1 MYIKINQLIAKK
13 NDNSVLLKC
22 LSIILFCTDVIK
34 TIHIYSVFLFDFY
47 GVFMKSF
54 GQKITALVSG
64 VALSLTVTASFATI
78 PTILK
83 LDYAYYA
90 PTSLVVKEQKL
101 LEKALPKTE
110 IKWVFSQ
117 GSNRSLEYLN
127 SGSIDFASTAGLA
140 AVLSRA
146 NGSPIKTVYIQSQPE
161 WTALV
166 VAKNSAIKSLKDLKG
181 KKIAATKGTD
191 PFLFT
196 LQALE
201 TVGLSKRDVQL
212 VHLQHPDG
220 KTALE
225 RGQVD
230 AWAGLDPL
238 MASAQLQSGA
248 KLLYRNVSFNSYS
261 VLSVKD
267 QFAAQSPEAI
277 DAVIKAYEQ
286 ARKWAKANP
295 DKVAELLARE
305 AKLPLEV
312 AKLQLSRTNLDQNI
326 PTTKHLNALKKAGAI
341 LNEEELVRKGT
352 NVNQVIDQLFD
363 SKYAQK
369 VVGK

>member
-1 MYIKINQLIAKK
+1 MYSFTFKTK
-13 NDNSVLLKC
+13 
-22 LSIILFCTDVIK
+22 ILF
-34 TIHIYSVFLFDFY
+34 
-47 GVFMKSF
+47 
-54 GQKITALVSG
+54 TA
-64 VALSLTVTASFATI
+64 VTLGLASQYSFATI
-78 PTILK
+78 PDTLK

-110 IKWVFSQ
+110 IKWFFSQ

-127 SGSIDFASTAGLA
+127 SGSVDFSSTAGLA
-140 AVLSRA
+140 AALSRA
-146 NGSPIKTVYIQSQPE
+146 NGSPIKTIYIQSQPE

-166 VAKNSAIKSLKDLKG
+166 VSKNSPIKTIKDLKG

-201 TVGLSKRDVQL
+201 TAGLNKKDVQL

-220 KTALE
+220 KTTLE

-238 MASAQLQSGA
+238 MASAQVQSGA
-248 KLLYRNVSFNSYS
+248 KLLYRNVGFNSYS
-261 VLSVKD
+261 VLSVKE
-267 QFAAQSPEAI
+267 QFANQSPEAI
-277 DAVIKAYEQ
+277 EAVVKAYEQ

-295 DKVAELLARE
+295 SKLAELLARE
-305 AKLPLEV
+305 SKLPVPV
-312 AKLQLSRTNLDQNI
+312 AKLQLSRTNFDQNI
-326 PTTKHLNALKKAGAI
+326 PTAKHINALKKSGSI
-341 LNEEELVRKGT
+341 LTEEELVRSGT

-363 SKYAQK
+363 AKYAQK
-369 VVGK
+369 IVGK

>member
-1 MYIKINQLIAKK
+1 MH
-13 NDNSVLLKC
+13 S
-22 LSIILFCTDVIK
+22 
-34 TIHIYSVFLFDFY
+34 FDFKTKKLLTAITLA
-47 GVFMKSF
+47 FLTQQSF
-54 GQKITALVSG
+54 SALPD
-64 VALSLTVTASFATI
+64 T
-78 PTILK
+78 LK

-127 SGSIDFASTAGLA
+127 SDSIDFSSTAGLA
-140 AVLSRA
+140 AALSRA

-166 VAKNSAIKSLKDLKG
+166 VAKNSTIKSIQELKG

-201 TVGLSKRDVQL
+201 TAGLSKKDVQL

-220 KTALE
+220 KTALD

-238 MASAQLQSGA
+238 MAAAQIQSGA
-248 KLLYRNVSFNSYS
+248 RLLYRNVGFNSFS
-261 VLSVKD
+261 VLSTKEK
-267 QFAAQSPEAI
+267 FAKQSPEAI
-277 DAVIKAYEQ
+277 EAVIKAYEQ

-295 DKVAELLARE
+295 DQLAELLARE
-305 AKLPLEV
+305 AKLPIAV
-312 AKLQLSRTNLDQNI
+312 AKLQLSRTNFEQSI
-326 PTTKHLNALKKAGAI
+326 PTIKHINALKKSGTI
-341 LNEEELVRKGT
+341 LTEENLVRKNT

-363 SKYAQK
+363 AKYAQK
-369 VVGK
+369 VVTK

>member
-1 MYIKINQLIAKK
+1 MQNFGFKTKIL
-13 NDNSVLLKC
+13 SV
-22 LSIILFCTDVIK
+22 
-34 TIHIYSVFLFDFY
+34 
-47 GVFMKSF
+47 
-54 GQKITALVSG
+54 IT
-64 VALSLTVTASFATI
+64 LSLANHYSLAAI
-78 PTILK
+78 PDTLK

-101 LEKALPKTE
+101 LEKALPQTQ

-127 SGSIDFASTAGLA
+127 SDSVDFSSTAGLA
-140 AVLSRA
+140 AALSRG

-166 VAKNSAIKSLKDLKG
+166 VAKNSPIKSLKDLKG

-201 TVGLSKRDVQL
+201 TAGLNKKDVQL

-225 RGQVD
+225 REQVD
-230 AWAGLDPL
+230 VWAGLDPL
-238 MASAQLQSGA
+238 MASAQVQSGA
-248 KLLYRNVSFNSYS
+248 KLLYRNVGFNSYS
-261 VLSVKD
+261 VLSTKE
-267 QFAAQSPEAI
+267 QFAKQSPEAI
-277 DAVIKAYEQ
+277 QAVIKAYEQ

-295 DKVAELLARE
+295 DKLAELLAKE
-305 AKLPLEV
+305 AKLPLAV
-312 AKLQLSRTNLDQNI
+312 AKLQLSRTNFEQNI
-326 PTTKHLNALKKAGAI
+326 PNSKHINALKKSGSI
-341 LNEEELVRKGT
+341 LTEEELVRKGT
-352 NVNQVIDQLFD
+352 DVNQVIDQLFD
-363 SKYAQK
+363 AKYAQK
-369 VVGK
+369 VVK

>member
-1 MYIKINQLIAKK
+1 MKLNVIRKRI
-13 NDNSVLLKC
+13 LL
-22 LSIILFCTDVIK
+22 T
-34 TIHIYSVFLFDFY
+34 
-47 GVFMKSF
+47 
-54 GQKITALVSG
+54 G
-64 VALSLTVTASFATI
+64 VALTLFSVYSFAAL
-78 PTILK
+78 PTTLK

-101 LEKALPKTE
+101 LEKALPKTQ

-127 SGSIDFASTAGLA
+127 SNSIDFSSTAGLA

-166 VAKNSAIKSLKDLKG
+166 VAKNSPIKKLQDLKG

-196 LQALE
+196 LQALD
-201 TVGLSKRDVQL
+201 TVGLNKRDVQL

-238 MASAQLQSGA
+238 MASAQIQSGA
-248 KLLYRNVSFNSYS
+248 NLLYRNVGFNSYS
-261 VLSVKD
+261 VLSTKES
-267 QFAAQSPEAI
+267 FSKESPEAVE
-277 DAVIKAYEQ
+277 AVIKAYEQ

-295 DKVAELLARE
+295 EKLAELLARE
-305 AKLPLEV
+305 AKLPLAV
-312 AKLQLSRTNLDQNI
+312 ANLQLSRTNFDQNT
-326 PTTKHLNALKKAGAI
+326 PSTKHVSALKKSGSI
-341 LNEEELVRKGT
+341 LTEEELVRKGT
-352 NVNQVIDQLFD
+352 DVNQVIDQLFD
-363 SKYAQK
+363 AKFAKK
-369 VVGK
+369 VIR

>member
-1 MYIKINQLIAKK
+1 MKNFKLLSTSLILGLIGTYTHAAVP
-13 NDNSVLLKC
+13 N
-22 LSIILFCTDVIK
+22 T
-34 TIHIYSVFLFDFY
+34 
-47 GVFMKSF
+47 
-54 GQKITALVSG
+54 
-64 VALSLTVTASFATI
+64 
-78 PTILK
+78 LK

-127 SGSIDFASTAGLA
+127 SGSVDFASTAGLA

-166 VAKNSAIKSLKDLKG
+166 VAKNSQIKSLKDLKG

-196 LQALE
+196 LQALD
-201 TVGLSKRDVQL
+201 TVGLNKRDVQL

-238 MASAQLQSGA
+238 MASAQVQSGA
-248 KLLYRNVSFNSYS
+248 KLLYRNIGFNSYS
-261 VLSVKD
+261 VLSVKESFT
-267 QFAAQSPEAI
+267 QQSPEAI
-277 DAVIKAYEQ
+277 EAVIKAYEQ
-286 ARKWAKANP
+286 ARIWAKANP
-295 DKVAELLARE
+295 EKLAELLARE
-305 AKLPLEV
+305 SKLPLNV
-312 AKLQLSRTNLDQNI
+312 AKLQLSRTNFDQNI
-326 PTTKHLNALKKAGAI
+326 PSAKQIAELQKSGGI
-341 LNEEELVRKGT
+341 LNEEDLVRKGT
-352 NVNQVIDQLFD
+352 NVNQIVTQLF
-363 SKYAQK
+363 KPQYAQK
-369 VVGK
+369 VVSK

>member
-1 MYIKINQLIAKK
+1 MKNFKLLSTSLILGLIGTYTHA
-13 NDNSVLLKC
+13 
-22 LSIILFCTDVIK
+22 
-34 TIHIYSVFLFDFY
+34 
-47 GVFMKSF
+47 
-54 GQKITALVSG
+54 A
-64 VALSLTVTASFATI
+64 I
-78 PTILK
+78 PNTLK

-127 SGSIDFASTAGLA
+127 SGSVDFASTAGLA

-166 VAKNSAIKSLKDLKG
+166 VAKNSQIKSLKDLKG

-196 LQALE
+196 LQALD
-201 TVGLSKRDVQL
+201 TVGLNKRDVQL

-238 MASAQLQSGA
+238 MASAQVQSGA
-248 KLLYRNVSFNSYS
+248 KLLYRNIGFNSYS
-261 VLSVKD
+261 VLSVKESFT
-267 QFAAQSPEAI
+267 QQSPEAI
-277 DAVIKAYEQ
+277 EAVIKAYEQ

-295 DKVAELLARE
+295 EKLAELLARE
-305 AKLPLEV
+305 SKLPLNV
-312 AKLQLSRTNLDQNI
+312 AKLQLSRTNFDQNI
-326 PTTKHLNALKKAGAI
+326 PSAKQIAALQKSGGI
-341 LNEEELVRKGT
+341 LNEEDLVRKGS
-352 NVNQVIDQLFD
+352 NVNQVVTQLF
-363 SKYAQK
+363 KPQYAQK
-369 VVGK
+369 VVSK

>member
-1 MYIKINQLIAKK
+1 M
-13 NDNSVLLKC
+13 SLK
-22 LSIILFCTDVIK
+22 SK
-34 TIHIYSVFLFDFY
+34 
-47 GVFMKSF
+47 
-54 GQKITALVSG
+54 
-64 VALSLTVTASFATI
+64 LSLSKTLLASTLGLVFASSAFAAV
-78 PTILK
+78 PTTLK

-90 PTSLVVKEQKL
+90 PTSLVVKDQKL
-101 LEKALPKTE
+101 LEKALPNTQ
-110 IKWVFSQ
+110 IKWFFSQ

-127 SGSIDFASTAGLA
+127 SNSIDFASTAGLA

-146 NGSPIKTVYIQSQPE
+146 NGSPIKTVYVQSQPE

-166 VAKNSAIKSLKDLKG
+166 VAKDSPIKNLKDLKG

-196 LQALE
+196 LQALD

-238 MASAQLQSGA
+238 MAAAQIQSGA
-248 KLLYRNVSFNSYS
+248 KLLYRNVGFNSYS
-261 VLSVKD
+261 VLSVKED
-267 QFAAQSPEAI
+267 FAKQSPEAVE
-277 DAVIKAYEQ
+277 AVIKAYEQ

-295 DKVAELLARE
+295 DKVAALLAQE
-305 AKLPLEV
+305 SKLPLPV
-312 AKLQLSRTNLDQNI
+312 AKLQLSRTNFDQSI
-326 PTTKHLNALKKAGAI
+326 PSTTQAQALKRSGKI
-341 LNEEELVRKGT
+341 LTEEDLVRKGT
-352 NVNQVIDQLFD
+352 NVNQVVDQLLDPRF
-363 SKYAQK
+363 AQK
-369 VVGK
+369 VVK

>member
-1 MYIKINQLIAKK
+1 MSFLSKLPISKTLFALGFSTVLI
-13 NDNSVLLKC
+13 S
-22 LSIILFCTDVIK
+22 S
-34 TIHIYSVFLFDFY
+34 
-47 GVFMKSF
+47 
-54 GQKITALVSG
+54 
-64 VALSLTVTASFATI
+64 SFAAI
-78 PTILK
+78 PNTLK

-90 PTSLVVKEQKL
+90 PTSLVVKDQKL
-101 LEKALPKTE
+101 LEKALPNTE

-127 SGSIDFASTAGLA
+127 SNSIDFASTAGLA

-166 VAKNSAIKSLKDLKG
+166 VQANSPIKNLKDLKG

-196 LQALE
+196 LQALD
-201 TVGLSKRDVQL
+201 TVGLNKRDVQL

-238 MASAQLQSGA
+238 MASAQIQSGA
-248 KLLYRNVSFNSYS
+248 KLLYRNVGFNSYS

-267 QFAAQSPEAI
+267 EFSKQSPEAI
-277 DAVIKAYEQ
+277 EAVIKAYEQ

-295 DKVAELLARE
+295 DKVAALLARE
-305 AKLPLEV
+305 AKLPLGV
-312 AKLQLSRTNLDQNI
+312 AQLQLSRTNFEQNI
-326 PTTKHLNALKKAGAI
+326 PSATQTQALKRSGKI
-341 LNEEELVRKGT
+341 LTEEDLVRKGT
-352 NVNQVIDQLFD
+352 DVNQVVDQLLDPRF
-363 SKYAQK
+363 AQK
-369 VVGK
+369 VVK

>member
-1 MYIKINQLIAKK
+1 MKNFKLLSTSLILGLIGTYTHA
-13 NDNSVLLKC
+13 
-22 LSIILFCTDVIK
+22 
-34 TIHIYSVFLFDFY
+34 
-47 GVFMKSF
+47 
-54 GQKITALVSG
+54 A
-64 VALSLTVTASFATI
+64 I
-78 PTILK
+78 PNTLK

-127 SGSIDFASTAGLA
+127 SGSVDFASTAGLA

-166 VAKNSAIKSLKDLKG
+166 VAKNSQIKSLKDLKG

-196 LQALE
+196 LQALD
-201 TVGLSKRDVQL
+201 TVGLNKRDVQL

-238 MASAQLQSGA
+238 MASAQVQSGA
-248 KLLYRNVSFNSYS
+248 KLLYRNIGFNSYS
-261 VLSVKD
+261 VLSVKESFT
-267 QFAAQSPEAI
+267 QQSPEAI
-277 DAVIKAYEQ
+277 EAVIKAYEQ

-295 DKVAELLARE
+295 EKLAELLARE
-305 AKLPLEV
+305 SKLPLNV
-312 AKLQLSRTNLDQNI
+312 AKLQLSRTNFDQNI
-326 PTTKHLNALKKAGAI
+326 PSAKQITALQKSGGI
-341 LNEEELVRKGT
+341 LNEEDLVHKGT
-352 NVNQVIDQLFD
+352 NVNQVVTQLF
-363 SKYAQK
+363 KPQYAQK
-369 VVGK
+369 VVSK

>member
-1 MYIKINQLIAKK
+1 MNNTFKQIGLTSILI
-13 NDNSVLLKC
+13 SS
-22 LSIILFCTDVIK
+22 SIAT
-34 TIHIYSVFLFDFY
+34 T
-47 GVFMKSF
+47 
-54 GQKITALVSG
+54 
-64 VALSLTVTASFATI
+64 FAAI
-78 PTILK
+78 PSELK
-83 LDYAYYA
+83 LDFAYYA

-101 LEKALPKTE
+101 LEQALPKTT

-127 SGSIDFASTAGLA
+127 SGSVDFASTAGLA

-146 NGSPIKTVYIQSQPE
+146 NGSPIKTVYVQSQPE

-166 VAKNSAIKSLKDLKG
+166 VDKDSPIKSLKDLKG

-196 LQALE
+196 LQALD
-201 TVGLSKRDVQL
+201 TVGLSKGDVQL

-225 RGQVD
+225 RKQVD

-238 MASAQLQSGA
+238 MASAEVQSGA
-248 KLLYRNVSFNSYS
+248 KLLYRNVGFNSYS

-267 QFAAQSPEAI
+267 QFSKSSPEAI
-277 DAVIKAYEQ
+277 EAVIQAYEK

-295 DKVAELLARE
+295 DQLAELLARE
-305 AKLPLEV
+305 AKIPLNV
-312 AKLQLSRTNLDQNI
+312 AKLQLSRTNFDQNI
-326 PTTKHLNALKKAGAI
+326 PSSKHVSALQKSGKI
-341 LNEEELVRKGT
+341 LTEESLVRNGT
-352 NVNQVIDQLFD
+352 NVNQVVNQLFD
-363 SKYAQK
+363 AKFAKK
-369 VVGK
+369 VVTK

>member
-1 MYIKINQLIAKK
+1 MSFLSKLPISKTLFALGFSTVLI
-13 NDNSVLLKC
+13 S
-22 LSIILFCTDVIK
+22 S
-34 TIHIYSVFLFDFY
+34 
-47 GVFMKSF
+47 
-54 GQKITALVSG
+54 
-64 VALSLTVTASFATI
+64 SFAAI
-78 PTILK
+78 PNTLK

-90 PTSLVVKEQKL
+90 PTSLVVKDQKL
-101 LEKALPKTE
+101 LEKALPNTE

-127 SGSIDFASTAGLA
+127 SNSIDFASTAGLA

-166 VAKNSAIKSLKDLKG
+166 IPANSPIKNLKDLKG

-196 LQALE
+196 LQALD
-201 TVGLSKRDVQL
+201 TVGLNKRDVQL

-238 MASAQLQSGA
+238 MASAQIQSGA
-248 KLLYRNVSFNSYS
+248 KLLYRNVGFNSYS

-267 QFAAQSPEAI
+267 EFSKQSPEAI
-277 DAVIKAYEQ
+277 EAVIKAYEQ

-295 DKVAELLARE
+295 DKVAALLARE
-305 AKLPLEV
+305 AKLPLAV
-312 AKLQLSRTNLDQNI
+312 ARLQLSRTNFEQNI
-326 PTTKHLNALKKAGAI
+326 PSATQTQALKRSGKI
-341 LNEEELVRKGT
+341 LTEEDLVRKGT
-352 NVNQVIDQLFD
+352 DVNQVVDQLLDPRF
-363 SKYAQK
+363 AQK
-369 VVGK
+369 VVK

>member
-1 MYIKINQLIAKK
+1 M
-13 NDNSVLLKC
+13 
-22 LSIILFCTDVIK
+22 K
-34 TIHIYSVFLFDFY
+34 TIRQLAILAT
-47 GVFMKSF
+47 
-54 GQKITALVSG
+54 TALVT
-64 VALSLTVTASFATI
+64 TVTLAAPPKEI
-78 PTILK
+78 K

-90 PTSLVVKEQKL
+90 PTSLVVKDQKL
-101 LEKALPKTE
+101 LEKAFPQSK

-140 AVLSRA
+140 AVLSKA

-161 WTALV
+161 WTALL
-166 VAKNSAIKSLKDLKG
+166 VAKNSNIKSLKDLKA

-191 PFLFT
+191 PYLFT

-201 TVGLSKRDVQL
+201 TVGLTKRDVQL

-267 QFAAQSPEAI
+267 AFAKENSETVT
-277 DAVIKAYEQ
+277 AVIKAYEQ
-286 ARKWAKANP
+286 ARKWAKAHP
-295 DKVAELLARE
+295 DQVAALLAKE
-305 AKLPLEV
+305 SKLPLNV
-312 AKLQLSRTNLDQNI
+312 AKLQISRTNFDQNV
-326 PTTKHLNALKKAGAI
+326 PTAKHIAALQKAGNI
-341 LNEEELVRKGT
+341 LTEEDLVRKGT
-352 NVNQVIDQLFD
+352 DVNQVVTQLLDAKF
-363 SKYAQK
+363 AQNAVK
-369 VVGK
+369 

>member
-1 MYIKINQLIAKK
+1 MKKTLATTKLGLIAI
-13 NDNSVLLKC
+13 
-22 LSIILFCTDVIK
+22 SI
-34 TIHIYSVFLFDFY
+34 S
-47 GVFMKSF
+47 
-54 GQKITALVSG
+54 LVSG
-64 VALSLTVTASFATI
+64 LTVAAI
-78 PTILK
+78 PSELK

-101 LEKALPKTE
+101 LEKALPKTK

-127 SGSIDFASTAGLA
+127 SGSTDFASTAGLA

-146 NGSPIKTVYIQSQPE
+146 NGSPIKTVYVQSQPE

-166 VAKNSAIKSLKDLKG
+166 VNKDSNIKSLKDLKG

-196 LQALE
+196 LQTLD
-201 TVGLSKRDVQL
+201 TVGLSKRDVEL

-220 KTALE
+220 KIALE
-225 RGQVD
+225 RKQVD

-238 MASAQLQSGA
+238 MASAQVQSGA
-248 KLLYRNVSFNSYS
+248 KLLYRNVGFNSYS
-261 VLSVKD
+261 VLSVKEN
-267 QFAAQSPEAI
+267 FAKQSPEAV
-277 DAVIKAYEQ
+277 DAVIKVYEQ

-295 DKVAELLARE
+295 DKLAELLARE
-305 AKLPLEV
+305 AKLPIEV

-326 PTTKHLNALKKAGAI
+326 PTAKHIAALQKAGSI
-341 LNEEELVRKGT
+341 LTEEDLVRKGT
-352 NVNQVIDQLFD
+352 NVNQVVTQLFD
-363 SKYAQK
+363 IKYAQK
-369 VVGK
+369 VVKK

>member
-1 MYIKINQLIAKK
+1 MKNFKLLSTSLILGLIGSYA
-13 NDNSVLLKC
+13 
-22 LSIILFCTDVIK
+22 
-34 TIHIYSVFLFDFY
+34 H
-47 GVFMKSF
+47 
-54 GQKITALVSG
+54 A
-64 VALSLTVTASFATI
+64 AI
-78 PTILK
+78 PNTLK

-127 SGSIDFASTAGLA
+127 SGSVDFASTAGLA

-166 VAKNSAIKSLKDLKG
+166 VAKNSQIKSLKDLKG

-196 LQALE
+196 LQALD
-201 TVGLSKRDVQL
+201 TVGLNKRDVQL

-238 MASAQLQSGA
+238 MASAQVQSGA
-248 KLLYRNVSFNSYS
+248 KLLYRNIGFNSYS
-261 VLSVKD
+261 VLSVKESFT
-267 QFAAQSPEAI
+267 QQSPEAI
-277 DAVIKAYEQ
+277 EAVIKAYEQ

-295 DKVAELLARE
+295 EKLAELLARE
-305 AKLPLEV
+305 SKLPLNV
-312 AKLQLSRTNLDQNI
+312 ATLQLSRTNFDQNI
-326 PTTKHLNALKKAGAI
+326 PSVKQIAALQKSGGI
-341 LNEEELVRKGT
+341 LNEEDLVRKGT
-352 NVNQVIDQLFD
+352 NVNQVVTQLF
-363 SKYAQK
+363 KPQYAQK
-369 VVGK
+369 VVSK

>member
-1 MYIKINQLIAKK
+1 M
-13 NDNSVLLKC
+13 
-22 LSIILFCTDVIK
+22 K
-34 TIHIYSVFLFDFY
+34 TIRQLS
-47 GVFMKSF
+47 
-54 GQKITALVSG
+54 TLV
-64 VALSLTVTASFATI
+64 VATLATTLTLAAT
-78 PTILK
+78 PTEIK

-90 PTSLVVKEQKL
+90 PTSLVVKDQKL
-101 LEKALPKTE
+101 LEKAFPKSQ

-127 SGSIDFASTAGLA
+127 SGSVDFASTAGLA
-140 AVLSRA
+140 AVLSKA

-161 WTALV
+161 WTALL
-166 VAKNSAIKSLKDLKG
+166 VAKNSNIKSLKDLKS

-191 PFLFT
+191 PYLFT

-201 TVGLSKRDVQL
+201 TVGLTKRDVQL

-267 QFAAQSPEAI
+267 SFAKENPETVT
-277 DAVIKAYEQ
+277 AVIKAYEQ
-286 ARKWAKANP
+286 ARKWAKAHP
-295 DKVAELLARE
+295 DQVAALLAKE
-305 AKLPLEV
+305 SKLPLNV
-312 AKLQLSRTNLDQNI
+312 AKLQISRTNFDQNI
-326 PTTKHLNALKKAGAI
+326 PTAKHIAALQKAGSI
-341 LNEEELVRKGT
+341 LTEEDLVRKGT
-352 NVNQVIDQLFD
+352 DVNQVVTQLLDAKF
-363 SKYAQK
+363 AQK
-369 VVGK
+369 ALK

>member
-1 MYIKINQLIAKK
+1 MKNFKLLSTSLILGLIGTYTHAAVP
-13 NDNSVLLKC
+13 N
-22 LSIILFCTDVIK
+22 T
-34 TIHIYSVFLFDFY
+34 
-47 GVFMKSF
+47 
-54 GQKITALVSG
+54 
-64 VALSLTVTASFATI
+64 
-78 PTILK
+78 LK

-127 SGSIDFASTAGLA
+127 SGSVDFASTAGLA

-166 VAKNSAIKSLKDLKG
+166 VAKNSQIKSLKDLKG

-196 LQALE
+196 LQALD
-201 TVGLSKRDVQL
+201 TVGLNKRDVQL

-238 MASAQLQSGA
+238 MASAQVQSGA
-248 KLLYRNVSFNSYS
+248 KLLYRNIGFNSYS
-261 VLSVKD
+261 VLSVKESFT
-267 QFAAQSPEAI
+267 QQSPEAI
-277 DAVIKAYEQ
+277 EAVIKAYEQ

-295 DKVAELLARE
+295 EKLAELLARE
-305 AKLPLEV
+305 SKLPLNV
-312 AKLQLSRTNLDQNI
+312 AKLQLSRTNFDQNI
-326 PTTKHLNALKKAGAI
+326 PSAKQIAALQKSGGI
-341 LNEEELVRKGT
+341 LNEEDLVRKGT
-352 NVNQVIDQLFD
+352 NVNQVVTQLF
-363 SKYAQK
+363 KPQYAQK
-369 VVGK
+369 VVSK

>member
-1 MYIKINQLIAKK
+1 MKNFKLLSTSLILGLIGTYA
-13 NDNSVLLKC
+13 
-22 LSIILFCTDVIK
+22 
-34 TIHIYSVFLFDFY
+34 H
-47 GVFMKSF
+47 
-54 GQKITALVSG
+54 A
-64 VALSLTVTASFATI
+64 AI
-78 PTILK
+78 PNTLK

-127 SGSIDFASTAGLA
+127 SGSVDFASTAGLA

-166 VAKNSAIKSLKDLKG
+166 VAKNSQIKSLKDLKG

-196 LQALE
+196 LQALD
-201 TVGLSKRDVQL
+201 TVGLNKRDVQL

-238 MASAQLQSGA
+238 MASAQVQSGA
-248 KLLYRNVSFNSYS
+248 KLLYRNIGFNSYS
-261 VLSVKD
+261 VLSVKESFT
-267 QFAAQSPEAI
+267 QQSPEAI
-277 DAVIKAYEQ
+277 EAVIKAYEQ

-295 DKVAELLARE
+295 EKLAELLARE
-305 AKLPLEV
+305 SKLPLNV
-312 AKLQLSRTNLDQNI
+312 AKLQLSRTNFDQNI
-326 PTTKHLNALKKAGAI
+326 PSAKQIAALQKSGGI
-341 LNEEELVRKGT
+341 LNEEDLVRKGT
-352 NVNQVIDQLFD
+352 NVNQVVTQLF
-363 SKYAQK
+363 KPQYAQK
-369 VVGK
+369 VVSK

>member
-1 MYIKINQLIAKK
+1 MHTFGFKTK
-13 NDNSVLLKC
+13 
-22 LSIILFCTDVIK
+22 ILF
-34 TIHIYSVFLFDFY
+34 
-47 GVFMKSF
+47 
-54 GQKITALVSG
+54 TALTLGFGSQ
-64 VALSLTVTASFATI
+64 SSFAALPDT
-78 PTILK
+78 LK

-127 SGSIDFASTAGLA
+127 SDSVDFSSTAGLA

-166 VAKNSAIKSLKDLKG
+166 VAKNSPIKSLKDLKG

-201 TVGLSKRDVQL
+201 TAGLNKKDVQL

-238 MASAQLQSGA
+238 MAAAQIQSGA
-248 KLLYRNVSFNSYS
+248 KLLYRNVGFNSYS
-261 VLSVKD
+261 VLSTKE
-267 QFAAQSPEAI
+267 QFAKQSPEAI
-277 DAVIKAYEQ
+277 EAVIKAYEH

-295 DKVAELLARE
+295 DKLAELLARE
-305 AKLPLEV
+305 SKLPIAV
-312 AKLQLSRTNLDQNI
+312 TKLQLSRTNFEQNI
-326 PTTKHLNALKKAGAI
+326 PTAKHINALKKSGTI
-341 LNEEELVRKGT
+341 LTEENLVRSDT
-352 NVNQVIDQLFD
+352 NVNKVIDQLFD
-363 SKYAQK
+363 AKYAQK
-369 VVGK
+369 VVK

>member
-1 MYIKINQLIAKK
+1 M
-13 NDNSVLLKC
+13 
-22 LSIILFCTDVIK
+22 K
-34 TIHIYSVFLFDFY
+34 TIRQLAILAT
-47 GVFMKSF
+47 
-54 GQKITALVSG
+54 TALVT
-64 VALSLTVTASFATI
+64 TVTLAAPPKEI
-78 PTILK
+78 K

-90 PTSLVVKEQKL
+90 PTSLVVKDQKL
-101 LEKALPKTE
+101 LEKAFPQSQ

-127 SGSIDFASTAGLA
+127 SGSVDFASTAGLA
-140 AVLSRA
+140 AVLSKA

-161 WTALV
+161 WTALL
-166 VAKNSAIKSLKDLKG
+166 VAKNSNIKSLKDLKS

-191 PFLFT
+191 PYLFT

-201 TVGLSKRDVQL
+201 TVGLTKRDVQL

-248 KLLYRNVSFNSYS
+248 KLLYRNVSFKSYS

-267 QFAAQSPEAI
+267 AFAKENSETVT
-277 DAVIKAYEQ
+277 AVIKAYEQ
-286 ARKWAKANP
+286 ARKWAKAHP
-295 DKVAELLARE
+295 DQVAALLAKE
-305 AKLPLEV
+305 SKLPLNV
-312 AKLQLSRTNLDQNI
+312 AKLQISRTNFDQNV
-326 PTTKHLNALKKAGAI
+326 PTAKHIAALQKAGNI
-341 LNEEELVRKGT
+341 LTEEDLVRKGT
-352 NVNQVIDQLFD
+352 DVNQVVTQLLDAKF
-363 SKYAQK
+363 AQNAVK
-369 VVGK
+369 

>member
-1 MYIKINQLIAKK
+1 MKTLPRNAKRT
-13 NDNSVLLKC
+13 LTAMT
-22 LSIILFCTDVIK
+22 LS
-34 TIHIYSVFLFDFY
+34 FLA
-47 GVFMKSF
+47 V
-54 GQKITALVSG
+54 Q
-64 VALSLTVTASFATI
+64 SFAAL
-78 PTILK
+78 PSDLK

-101 LEKALPKTE
+101 LEKALPKT
-110 IKWVFSQ
+110 KVTWVFSQ

-127 SGSIDFASTAGLA
+127 SGSVDFASTAGLA

-161 WTALV
+161 WTALL
-166 VAKNSAIKSLKDLKG
+166 VAKNSPIKSLKDLKG

-201 TVGLSKRDVQL
+201 TVGLNKRDVQL

-225 RGQVD
+225 RNQVD

-238 MASAQLQSGA
+238 MAAAQVQSGA
-248 KLLYRNVSFNSYS
+248 RLLYRNVGFNSYS
-261 VLSVKD
+261 VLSTKE
-267 QFAAQSPEAI
+267 QFAQQSPEAVE
-277 DAVIKAYEQ
+277 AVIKAYEQ

-295 DKVAELLARE
+295 DKLAELLAKE
-305 AKLPLEV
+305 AKLPLAV
-312 AKLQLSRTNLDQNI
+312 AKLQLSRTNFEQNVPNI
-326 PTTKHLNALKKAGAI
+326 KQINALKKSGSI
-341 LNEEELVRKGT
+341 LTEEDLVRKGT
-352 NVNQVIDQLFD
+352 DVNQVIQQLFD
-363 SKYAQK
+363 AKYAQK
-369 VVGK
+369 VVAK

>member
-1 MYIKINQLIAKK
+1 MHTF
-13 NDNSVLLKC
+13 SLKTK
-22 LSIILFCTDVIK
+22 ILFTAV
-34 TIHIYSVFLFDFY
+34 TL
-47 GVFMKSF
+47 SF
-54 GQKITALVSG
+54 GSQSSLAALPD
-64 VALSLTVTASFATI
+64 T
-78 PTILK
+78 LK

-127 SGSIDFASTAGLA
+127 SDSLDFSSTAGLA
-140 AVLSRA
+140 AALSRA

-166 VAKNSAIKSLKDLKG
+166 VAKNSPIKSLKDLKG

-196 LQALE
+196 LHALE
-201 TVGLSKRDVQL
+201 TAGLNKKEVQL

-220 KTALE
+220 KTAFE

-238 MASAQLQSGA
+238 MAAAQIQSGA
-248 KLLYRNVSFNSYS
+248 KLLYRNVGFNSYS
-261 VLSVKD
+261 VLSTKE
-267 QFAAQSPEAI
+267 QFAKQNPEAI
-277 DAVIKAYEQ
+277 EAVIKAYEQ

-295 DKVAELLARE
+295 DKLAELLARE
-305 AKLPLEV
+305 SKLPIAV
-312 AKLQLSRTNLDQNI
+312 TKLQLSRTNFEQNT
-326 PTTKHLNALKKAGAI
+326 PTAKHINALKKSATI
-341 LNEEELVRKGT
+341 LTEENLVRPGT

-363 SKYAQK
+363 ARYAQK
-369 VVGK
+369 VVK

>member
-1 MYIKINQLIAKK
+1 MLNFGLKTKILTAITLGLI
-13 NDNSVLLKC
+13 S
-22 LSIILFCTDVIK
+22 
-34 TIHIYSVFLFDFY
+34 HYSL
-47 GVFMKSF
+47 
-54 GQKITALVSG
+54 A
-64 VALSLTVTASFATI
+64 AI
-78 PTILK
+78 PDTLK

-127 SGSIDFASTAGLA
+127 SGSVDFSSTAGLA
-140 AVLSRA
+140 AALSRA
-146 NGSPIKTVYIQSQPE
+146 NGSPIKTIYIQSQPE

-166 VAKNSAIKSLKDLKG
+166 VSKNSPIKTIKDLKG

-201 TVGLSKRDVQL
+201 TAGLNKKDVQL

-238 MASAQLQSGA
+238 MASAQVQSGA
-248 KLLYRNVSFNSYS
+248 KLLYRNVGFNSYS
-261 VLSVKD
+261 VLSVKE
-267 QFAAQSPEAI
+267 QFANQSPEAI
-277 DAVIKAYEQ
+277 EAVVKAYEQ

-295 DKVAELLARE
+295 SKLAELLARE
-305 AKLPLEV
+305 SKLPVPV
-312 AKLQLSRTNLDQNI
+312 AKLQLSRTNFDQNI
-326 PTTKHLNALKKAGAI
+326 PTAKHINALKKSGSI
-341 LNEEELVRKGT
+341 LTEEELVRSGT

-363 SKYAQK
+363 AKYAQK
-369 VVGK
+369 IVGK

>member
-1 MYIKINQLIAKK
+1 MKK
-13 NDNSVLLKC
+13 TLRTSSLTLLG
-22 LSIILFCTDVIK
+22 LSISLFTG
-34 TIHIYSVFLFDFY
+34 L
-47 GVFMKSF
+47 
-54 GQKITALVSG
+54 AN
-64 VALSLTVTASFATI
+64 AAI
-78 PTILK
+78 PSELK

-101 LEKALPKTE
+101 LEKALPKTK

-127 SGSIDFASTAGLA
+127 SGSTDFASTAGLA

-166 VAKNSAIKSLKDLKG
+166 VNKDSNIKSLKDLKG

-196 LQALE
+196 LQALD
-201 TVGLSKRDVQL
+201 TIGLGKRDVEL

-225 RGQVD
+225 RKQVH

-238 MASAQLQSGA
+238 MASAQAQSGA

-267 QFAAQSPEAI
+267 QFAKSSPEAI
-277 DAVIKAYEQ
+277 EAVIKAYEQ

-295 DKVAELLARE
+295 DKLAELLARE
-305 AKLPLEV
+305 AKLPIEV

-326 PTTKHLNALKKAGAI
+326 PTTKHTGALQKAGRI
-341 LNEEELVRKGT
+341 LTEEELVRKGT
-352 NVNQVIDQLFD
+352 NVNQVVTQLFD
-363 SKYAQK
+363 ARYAKK
-369 VVGK
+369 VVTK

>member
-1 MYIKINQLIAKK
+1 MKNFKLLSTSLILGLIGTYTHAAVP
-13 NDNSVLLKC
+13 N
-22 LSIILFCTDVIK
+22 T
-34 TIHIYSVFLFDFY
+34 
-47 GVFMKSF
+47 
-54 GQKITALVSG
+54 
-64 VALSLTVTASFATI
+64 
-78 PTILK
+78 LK

-127 SGSIDFASTAGLA
+127 SGSVDFASTAGLA

-166 VAKNSAIKSLKDLKG
+166 VAKNSQIKSLKDLKG

-196 LQALE
+196 LQALD
-201 TVGLSKRDVQL
+201 TVGLNKRDVQL

-238 MASAQLQSGA
+238 MASAQVQSGA
-248 KLLYRNVSFNSYS
+248 KLLYRNIGFNSYS
-261 VLSVKD
+261 VLSVKESFT
-267 QFAAQSPEAI
+267 QQSPEAI
-277 DAVIKAYEQ
+277 EAVIKAYEQ

-295 DKVAELLARE
+295 EKLAELLARE
-305 AKLPLEV
+305 SKLPLNV
-312 AKLQLSRTNLDQNI
+312 AKLQLSRTNFDQNI
-326 PTTKHLNALKKAGAI
+326 PSAKQIA
-341 LNEEELVRKGT
+341 EL
-352 NVNQVIDQLFD
+352 
-363 SKYAQK
+363 QK
-369 VVGK
+369 SGGI

>member
-1 MYIKINQLIAKK
+1 M
-13 NDNSVLLKC
+13 
-22 LSIILFCTDVIK
+22 K
-34 TIHIYSVFLFDFY
+34 TIRQLAILAT
-47 GVFMKSF
+47 
-54 GQKITALVSG
+54 TALVT
-64 VALSLTVTASFATI
+64 TVTLAAPPKEI
-78 PTILK
+78 K

-90 PTSLVVKEQKL
+90 PTSLVVKDQKL
-101 LEKALPKTE
+101 LEKAFPQSQ

-127 SGSIDFASTAGLA
+127 SGSVDFASTAGLA
-140 AVLSRA
+140 AVLSKA

-161 WTALV
+161 WTALL
-166 VAKNSAIKSLKDLKG
+166 VAKNSNIKSLKDLKA

-191 PFLFT
+191 PYLFT

-201 TVGLSKRDVQL
+201 TVGLTKRDVQL

-267 QFAAQSPEAI
+267 AFAKENSETVT
-277 DAVIKAYEQ
+277 AVLKAYEQ
-286 ARKWAKANP
+286 ARKWAKAHP
-295 DKVAELLARE
+295 DQVAALLAKE
-305 AKLPLEV
+305 SKLPLNV
-312 AKLQLSRTNLDQNI
+312 AKLQISRTNFDQNV
-326 PTTKHLNALKKAGAI
+326 PTAKHIAALQKAGNI
-341 LNEEELVRKGT
+341 LTEEDLVRKGT
-352 NVNQVIDQLFD
+352 DVNQVVTQLLDAKF
-363 SKYAQK
+363 AQNAVK
-369 VVGK
+369 

>member
-1 MYIKINQLIAKK
+1 MKNFKLLSTSLILGLIGSYA
-13 NDNSVLLKC
+13 
-22 LSIILFCTDVIK
+22 
-34 TIHIYSVFLFDFY
+34 H
-47 GVFMKSF
+47 
-54 GQKITALVSG
+54 A
-64 VALSLTVTASFATI
+64 AI
-78 PTILK
+78 PNTLK

-101 LEKALPKTE
+101 LEKALPKTK

-127 SGSIDFASTAGLA
+127 SGSVDFASTAGLA

-166 VAKNSAIKSLKDLKG
+166 VAKNSQIKSLKDLKG

-196 LQALE
+196 LQALD
-201 TVGLSKRDVQL
+201 TVGLNKRDVQL

-238 MASAQLQSGA
+238 MASAQVQSGA
-248 KLLYRNVSFNSYS
+248 KLLYRNIGFNSYS
-261 VLSVKD
+261 VLSVKESFT
-267 QFAAQSPEAI
+267 QQSPEAI
-277 DAVIKAYEQ
+277 EAVIKAYEQ

-295 DKVAELLARE
+295 EKLAELLARE
-305 AKLPLEV
+305 SKLPLNV
-312 AKLQLSRTNLDQNI
+312 AKLQLSRTNFDQNI
-326 PTTKHLNALKKAGAI
+326 PSAKQIAALQKSGGI
-341 LNEEELVRKGT
+341 LNEEDLVRKGT
-352 NVNQVIDQLFD
+352 NLNQVVTQLF
-363 SKYAQK
+363 KPQYAQK
-369 VVGK
+369 VVSK

>member
-1 MYIKINQLIAKK
+1 MQNSGFKTKILTAI
-13 NDNSVLLKC
+13 
-22 LSIILFCTDVIK
+22 T
-34 TIHIYSVFLFDFY
+34 
-47 GVFMKSF
+47 F
-54 GQKITALVSG
+54 GLVSQYSLA
-64 VALSLTVTASFATI
+64 ALPDT
-78 PTILK
+78 LK

-101 LEKALPKTE
+101 LEKALPNTQ

-127 SGSIDFASTAGLA
+127 SGSVDFSSTAGLA

-161 WTALV
+161 WTALL
-166 VAKNSAIKSLKDLKG
+166 VAKNSPIKSLKDLKG

-201 TVGLSKRDVQL
+201 TAGLNKKDVQL

-238 MASAQLQSGA
+238 MASAQVQSGA
-248 KLLYRNVSFNSYS
+248 KLLYRNVGFNSYS
-261 VLSVKD
+261 VLSTKE
-267 QFAAQSPEAI
+267 QFASQSPEAI
-277 DAVIKAYEQ
+277 EAVIKAYEQ

-295 DKVAELLARE
+295 AKLAELLARE
-305 AKLPLEV
+305 SKLPIAV
-312 AKLQLSRTNLDQNI
+312 AKLQLSRTNFEQNI
-326 PTTKHLNALKKAGAI
+326 PTVKHINALKKSGTI
-341 LNEEELVRKGT
+341 LTEEDLVRKGT

-363 SKYAQK
+363 AKYANK
-369 VVGK
+369 VVKK